1 MEGRLPRT
9 WPMHVTLGEEGSW
22 VWVSMVVVFFFLTNI
37 GLDLD
42 FLLLLLASLL
52 LRNLMSGGGNLSVR
66 PGLEMGLADSF
77 MVCGEERN
85 LSAATTHLLSNAN
98 QIMGCVWGSFAF
110 CKMLFPFLFFCCGL
124 FKLYCIFA
132 RMAESALLSRSFF
145 IYYYYFQ
152 VLSFSFS
159 FLSYT

>member
-1 MEGRLPRT
+1 
-9 WPMHVTLGEEGSW
+9 MHVTLGEEGSW

-85 LSAATTHLLSNAN
+85 LSA
-98 QIMGCVWGSFAF
+98 F
-110 CKMLFPFLFFCCGL
+110 
-124 FKLYCIFA
+124 
-132 RMAESALLSRSFF
+132 
-145 IYYYYFQ
+145 
-152 VLSFSFS
+152 
-159 FLSYT
+159 